1 MRERNKEQQGPRRG
15 DWLFVYEIRAVLDGA
30 KAKLAYHERRGEFWR
45 AEREKAVAAVKG
57 AGFEVREYEVTGG
70 KDVQV
75 VVDQTLSARL
85 GQCSA
90 KIREH
95 IGKIKEYRQWVAVLE
110 TQDLHEHIDLHMD
123 DALYFGVAREKDAE
137 EA

>member
-1 MRERNKEQQGPRRG
+1 MKERNESQKGPRRG
-15 DWLFVYEIRAVLDGA
+15 DWLFAYPVRDVLAGA
-30 KAKLAYHERRGEFWR
+30 KGKLAYHEQRGEFWR

-75 VVDQTLSARL
+75 VVDQTLSSRL
-85 GQCSA
+85 QQCSA

-95 IGKIKEYRQWVAVLE
+95 VGKIK
-110 TQDLHEHIDLHMD
+110 
-123 DALYFGVAREKDAE
+123 
-137 EA
+137 

>member
-1 MRERNKEQQGPRRG
+1 MKERAENQKGPRRT
-15 DWLFVYEIRAVLDGA
+15 DWLFSYPIEQVLDGA
-30 KAKLAYHERRGEFWR
+30 KSKLVYHEARGEFWR
-45 AEREKAVAAVKG
+45 AEREKAVAAVKS

-85 GQCSA
+85 QQCSA

-95 IGKIKEYRQWVAVLE
+95 VGKIKEYRQWVAVLA
-110 TQDLHEHIDLHMD
+110 TQRADEHIDLHMD
-123 DALYFGVAREKDAE
+123 DALYFGVAQE
-137 EA
+137 ESTE